1 MPTKPSRIW
10 VDWNRNRIIRT
21 MAIKTSAVSTP
32 TLPEFRYAILSDI
45 TRIFRLLGREAK
57 TVAGV

>member
-10 VDWNRNRIIRT
+10 VDWNRIIRR

-45 TRIFRLLGREAK
+45 TRIFHLLGREAK